1 MPSRQISSFT
11 LAPIDGVSN
20 SLRSVSDALDDLST
34 CDLSNQG
41 YVRSV
46 LEDMSEDMQSAAR
59 WVNELKETLKNV
71 C

>member
-1 MPSRQISSFT
+1 MPNGKISKFA
-11 LAPIDGVSN
+11 LIPLDGVYN
-20 SLRSVSDALDDLST
+20 SLRSVSDAMDDLST
-34 CDLSNQG
+34 CDLSNQE

-59 WVNELKETLKNV
+59 WVNKFKGTLENV

>member
-11 LAPIDGVSN
+11 LAPIDGVFN